1 MSRGI
6 DRERAVRKLLEA
18 DGWLAF
24 RAPAS
29 LGCADVIAMRR
40 HALADQEGAQVS
52 EVRLVECKSTARGP
66 YEHFGPTARQRLRDA
81 AELAGAD
88 AYLAHWPSRGRLVWY
103 HESGWPA

>member
-40 HALADQEGAQVS
+40 SDWWTENQHES
-52 EVRLVECKSTARGP
+52 NVRLIEVKSTARGP
-66 YEHFGPTARQRLRDA
+66 YEHFGPAARQRLRDA